1 VLPRARHAAIA
12 GVDATVNDPNAKR
25 ALHART
31 RALGVDM
38 ESHVAARIAH
48 DHGLP
53 FVACRVILD
62 PAHRTLPPA
71 ARVSLRVQAVRDPRA
86 VLRSVTAEPSQL
98 PGLIRLALDA
108 SIAKMALRCGRA
120 LLGPSFAF
128 PDFYQSKLL
137 KGRIISI
144 WRPIY
149 HRNRVPCPPRGDELI
164 VVEVEVEDGCRV
176 KCEQMTEEEPNPKW
190 AVDLGAVAEAS
201 ASGTA
206 PTIEFGLDHSS
217 RPAAKLG
224 FQRQSRSGAYRRQ
237 AVGQHQS
244 PWLPRRTAEVMTR
257 VSRALGTKTAA
268 GGPVQRVIN

>member
-1 VLPRARHAAIA
+1 MWGHHQLSWPVVAVTGLAFEARIAGGAAVIDCGLRNSAPLRAIVARGCRGIISFGVAGGLAPGLPPGQWIVASAIVSNDEHHAVDRLWSECLLKVLPRAKHGAIA

-53 FVACRVILD
+53 FAACRVILD

-71 ARVSLRVQAVRDPRA
+71 ARVSLRAQAVPDPRT

-108 SIAKMALRCGRA
+108 SIAKMALRRGRA

-128 PDFYQSKLL
+128 PDFYQS
-137 KGRIISI
+137 
-144 WRPIY
+144 
-149 HRNRVPCPPRGDELI
+149 
-164 VVEVEVEDGCRV
+164 
-176 KCEQMTEEEPNPKW
+176 
-190 AVDLGAVAEAS
+190 
-201 ASGTA
+201 
-206 PTIEFGLDHSS
+206 
-217 RPAAKLG
+217 
-224 FQRQSRSGAYRRQ
+224 RR
-237 AVGQHQS
+237 
-244 PWLPRRTAEVMTR
+244 
-257 VSRALGTKTAA
+257 
-268 GGPVQRVIN
+268 